1 VGPKSDQGALGTP
14 HVPSK
19 CAVLEYGPTLLAD
32 ELYADPQIVGV
43 LQAHPMQ
50 LFEPKAWRRTGRAS
64 PYAPLPLDG
73 ALLRALHVRLAIA
86 MKGVSMLSG
95 RRLVE
100 FAVWGRVG

>member
-1 VGPKSDQGALGTP
+1 
-14 HVPSK
+14 VPSK

-32 ELYADPQIVGV
+32 ELYADPQVVGV